1 MFAAVNVVLGGEL
14 ADRAEPGRL
23 PSQAS
28 KPRLVVRPQAA
39 GAVNLCKMGGEMRRN
54 AARAAAPLECC
65 IRWGFSVRTHE
76 PAGAAWLLRRGKLT
90 WAAADMN
97 ALRPTRTLATRL
109 VGCRNSRQRS
119 LWRWARVR

>member
-28 KPRLVVRPQAA
+28 NSEPRLVVRPQAA

-54 AARAAAPLECC
+54 AARAAAPLECR
-65 IRWGFSVRTHE
+65 IRGGCSVRTHE
-76 PAGAAWLLRRGKLT
+76 PARAAWLLRRGKLT

-119 LWRWARVR
+119 L